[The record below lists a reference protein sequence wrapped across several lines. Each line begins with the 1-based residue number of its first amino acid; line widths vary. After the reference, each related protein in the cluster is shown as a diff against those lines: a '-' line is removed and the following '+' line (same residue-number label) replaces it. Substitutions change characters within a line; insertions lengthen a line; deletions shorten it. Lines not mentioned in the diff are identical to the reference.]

1 MPAERADG
9 DPQGRLEEGAG
20 GGNTPEPVPITVNV
34 KRTPPRS
41 FNSID
46 TDDITRVSSTLSQRS
61 AAAQAMEK
69 EIREADNM
77 AREELVRELA
87 TPRARFAPLKTARE
101 KKAVA
106 APFGPDEPMS
116 LQGVLRGASASIF
129 NIAAV
134 PTVGQSVTKVQL
146 AFFACA
152 CMRVDRRAGRDGGIG
167 VSGSSINNQPINP
180 GRRAPHTR
188 SHLNA
193 DGGPSSGPD
202 PRALP
207 PLSPHAPELHWRRK
221 YYLSLG
227 LGWDGRRRGWKA
239 P

>member
-1 MPAERADG
+1 MPAEQADG
-9 DPQGRLEEGAG
+9 EPQGRLEAGAG

-46 TDDITRVSSTLSQRS
+46 ADDITRVSSTLSQRS

-134 PTVGQSVTKVQL
+134 PTVGQSVTKVRL
-146 AFFACA
+146 AFL
-152 CMRVDRRAGRDGGIG
+152 RARGSTGR
-167 VSGSSINNQPINP
+167 P
-180 GRRAPHTR
+180 GRRHRGFGFINQQSTNQSRPTRPHIR

-202 PRALP
+202 PRTLP

-221 YYLSLG
+221 YYLSLSLG